1 MISNE
6 QELQG
11 TLNRIERFRK
21 QVLHLRKVETNPT
34 AYELSAGGFLAEI
47 ARMNL
52 EVSEY
57 LSLHPIRFE
66 LDEREKIAA

>member
-1 MISNE
+1 MIEND

-11 TLNRIERFRK
+11 TLKRIERFRK
-21 QVLHLRKVETNPT
+21 QVLHLREVETNPT

-57 LSLHPIRFE
+57 LALHPIRLE
-66 LDEREKIAA
+66 QERDKIAA

>member
-1 MISNE
+1 MINND

-21 QVLHLRKVETNPT
+21 QVLHLRQVETNQT

-52 EVSEY
+52 EVNEY
-57 LSLHPIRFE
+57 LALHPTRFE
-66 LDEREKIAA
+66 NETPEKVAA

>member
-1 MISNE
+1 MIEND

-11 TLNRIERFRK
+11 TLKRIERFRK
-21 QVLHLRKVETNPT
+21 QVLHLREVETNPT

-57 LSLHPIRFE
+57 LALHPIRFE
-66 LDEREKIAA
+66 QERDKIAA

>member
-1 MISNE
+1 MIENE
-6 QELQG
+6 QELKG

-21 QVLHLRKVETNPT
+21 QVLHLREVETNQT
-34 AYELSAGGFLAEI
+34 AYELSAGGFLTEI

-57 LSLHPIRFE
+57 LSLHPSRYE
-66 LDEREKIAA
+66 REREKLAA

>member
-1 MISNE
+1 MIENDK
-6 QELQG
+6 ELQG

-21 QVLHLRKVETNPT
+21 QILHLREVETNLT

-57 LSLHPIRFE
+57 LSVHPTRFE
-66 LDEREKIAA
+66 QEREKIAA

>member
-1 MISNE
+1 MIEND

-11 TLNRIERFRK
+11 TLSRIERFRK
-21 QVLHLRKVETNPT
+21 QVLHLRQVEINPT

-66 LDEREKIAA
+66 QEREKIAV